1 MPGLNSFL
9 GEACAKQGC
18 RVPYLKGSF
27 EIHGLPEEIT
37 FKKPYNYGRLQL
49 RQIMLAADKIYFS
62 VVSNQPYSDEPDGC
76 PAKSGPSNPR
86 PTADILPVLTKIAED
101 VVKRALDGQG

>member
-27 EIHGLPEEIT
+27 EIHGLPEGIT

-49 RQIMLAADKIYFS
+49 RQIMLVADKIYFS
-62 VVSNQPYSDEPDGC
+62 VVRNQPYSDGC

-101 VVKRALDGQG
+101 VAKRVLDGQG